1 MSKWIQRAGIF
12 LGVVI
17 AGGMLF
23 ANQLGID
30 NNAVWGTKRILLFAL
45 GLFLLAA
52 SILYRDDNFL
62 GRLFTTRTGQLYFA
76 SALAAGLVLLAYV
89 WWVSLGLW
97 SPWTPSTNYYD
108 LMATAFRHGQ
118 LALEVEPDP
127 ALLALEDP
135 YEPANREG
143 IPVLWDATLYK
154 DKYYLYWGP
163 APALFLTV
171 IKFFTPLRSAT
182 MP

>member
-45 GLFLLAA
+45 GLVLLAA

-62 GRLFTTRTGQLYFA
+62 GRLIHTRTGQLYFA
-76 SALAAGLVLLAYV
+76 SALAAGFVLLAYV

-127 ALLALEDP
+127 G
-135 YEPANREG
+135 R
-143 IPVLWDATLYK
+143 PVEARRDLPDL
-154 DKYYLYWGP
+154 
-163 APALFLTV
+163 V
-171 IKFFTPLRSAT
+171 PLRVEAGRLEVVEEDLHVRFEVHGGTPCS
-182 MP
+182 